1 MICCRGCT
9 PSRLSIVYRQV
20 WRRSQKFYCHQGS
33 NRCSL
38 RHACECMIC
47 SIHPSFVLHNDI

>member
-20 WRRSQKFYCHQGS
+20 WRRSQKFCY
-33 NRCSL
+33 SL

-47 SIHPSFVLHNDI
+47 SINSSFVLRNDI